1 MQGHGIPMTVANI
14 TYMGMN
20 DLHAVGGLGTLLF
33 YLYLLEV
40 KMDVDIPNTV
50 QGNSFIHAFQFLGL
64 VFCCVWISYCSPT
77 TVKPHS

>member
-1 MQGHGIPMTVANI
+1 MIVANT

-20 DLHAVGGLGTLLF
+20 ALHDAGGLGMLPV
-33 YLYLLEV
+33 YLYLPWEV
-40 KMDVDIPNTV
+40 KMDVGMPDTV